1 MRVISEK
8 TRLVSVWV
16 ALLAWFATTA
26 AAQTGIYQTR
36 AEFLAEAFG
45 TEEPA
50 SDVIWFD
57 EELRSIATDILGH
70 PPAQLRMRYWYD
82 GARTAWVI
90 DGNPNAVID
99 EIGKEKPITLGVVI
113 ENQEIQYLNVLQFRE
128 TRGWEIRYPFFT
140 QQFSELRLD
149 KSSALSHR
157 IDGITGATLSVRAAT
172 RSANLALVLNDH
184 IQRPNQNANTAR

>member
-8 TRLVSVWV
+8 TRLVSVLV

-26 AAQTGIYQTR
+26 VAQTGIYQTR

-45 TEEPA
+45 TAQPA

-57 EELRSIATDILGH
+57 EQLRSIATDILGH

-82 GARTAWVI
+82 VARTAW
-90 DGNPNAVID
+90 VID

-140 QQFSELRLD
+140 KQFSELRLD

-184 IQRPNQNANTAR
+184 IQHPNQNANTAR